1 LKLRGRQTNRA
12 RSLNSQLSALN
23 FLPKVSRAKFS
34 IGIDLGTTNC
44 AMAFVSLNG
53 ETSRSEIFPVPQW
66 ETSGTL
72 IESLTLP
79 SFLYLPRENETPQML
94 GKGLAGRQWI
104 VGRFARKQAAESP
117 GRVAHS
123 AKSWLC
129 HHAMDR
135 SAAFLPWRSDEIP
148 IEKRISPIQAS
159 ALLLEYLRAAWDAR
173 FARQGAEFLNQEIT
187 VTVPA
192 SFDAVAQ
199 RLTLDA
205 AGLAGFSDNVRLLEE
220 PQAAFYRW
228 LEEHAAADA
237 LKLPETG
244 ASHLLV
250 VDIGGGTSD
259 FSLFAITRKPD
270 STLPHIK
277 RVAVSD
283 HLLLG
288 GDNIDLALAHHLE
301 QRLASELS
309 ITQWNFLV
317 ARCRDLKE
325 RCLAGLQSGEEFAVS
340 VPSAGSSL
348 LGSTLTARISRSDVE
363 AIVLDGFFP
372 ECNLDD
378 RPSSTQAGL
387 REWALPYAADSA
399 VTRYLADFLRGRPW
413 VDAILFNGGSLH
425 PEALRLRLQT
435 QVAKWQSGL
444 APTILEN
451 AEPDLAVARGAAR
464 FGSLVH
470 RRVERIE
477 AGAARAIYL
486 EVHRQGIKDDQ
497 KSALVCILPRDASA
511 EEEFQSSPPGLELR
525 LNHPVRFQPY
535 YSSRHDSDR
544 PGSLIPWNE
553 EDFHRLPPLQTVA
566 KLQGRPLRSGT
577 DRLPV
582 TLTAKMNE
590 LGLLKVACQSADPGI
605 KQSWPLEFNLR
616 QQEPGEEIAG
626 SATSQDTGVE
636 EEKLEAA
643 RARMSALFSRPLDK
657 RDKLSATNL
666 LKSLE
671 QLLGT
676 QKANWNWVLIRELW
690 RTLYDQVDHRKKSVE
705 HEEAWL
711 ILAGF
716 FLRPGFGA
724 DGDEARIDQL
734 WQINTDGLAYP
745 GKRIQLQQYILWR
758 RVAGGLSRERQET
771 VLGPELARLL
781 AQKSP
786 APELVRL
793 AGALERIPQAVK
805 ADLVGHFIASA
816 RDLAEKKQ
824 HCAPFLVSL
833 GLLLNRAPLYA
844 GIEEVMPAED
854 VERAYAALCHLDWN
868 EPELLEAQTLFL
880 RAARVIDDSK
890 LDLPRSLRE
899 KIASKLEKSGVAPL
913 KVERIRRFVPVERAD
928 RASLFGESLPPGLV
942 LGMARET

>member
-1 LKLRGRQTNRA
+1 M
-12 RSLNSQLSALN
+12 SL
-23 FLPKVSRAKFS
+23 AKFS

-44 AMAFVSLNG
+44 AMAFVALNG
-53 ETSRSEIFPVPQW
+53 ETSRSEMFPIPQW
-66 ETSGTL
+66 ETYGSL
-72 IESLTLP
+72 VEALTLP
-79 SFLYLPRENETPQML
+79 SFLYLPREEEARQML
-94 GKGLAGRQWI
+94 GKGIAGREWI

-129 HHAMDR
+129 HHAVDR
-135 SAAFLPWRSDEIP
+135 SAPFLPWRSDEIP
-148 IEKRISPIQAS
+148 VEKRISPIQAS

-173 FARQGAEFLNQEIT
+173 FARDGAEFLHQEIT

-205 AGLAGFSDNVRLLEE
+205 ASQAEFADNVRLLEE

-228 LEEHAAADA
+228 LEEHVTSDA

-244 ASHLLV
+244 ASHVLV

-259 FSLFAITRKPD
+259 FSLFAITRKLG
-270 STLPHIK
+270 SSLPHIK
-277 RVAVSD
+277 RIAVSD

-301 QRLASELS
+301 QRLASQLS
-309 ITQWNFLV
+309 PTQWNFLV

-325 RCLAGLQSGEEFAVS
+325 RCLAGSQQGEDFAVS
-340 VPSAGSSL
+340 VPSLGSSL
-348 LGSTLTARISRSDVE
+348 LGKTLSARISRAEVE

-378 RPSSTQAGL
+378 RPWSTQAGL

-399 VTRYLADFLRGRPW
+399 VTRYLADFLRERPR

-425 PEALRLRLQT
+425 PEALRLRLQR
-435 QVAKWQSGL
+435 QIAKWQPDAEPVVLDNS
-444 APTILEN
+444 
-451 AEPDLAVARGAAR
+451 EPDLAVARGAAR

-470 RRVERIE
+470 RRAERIE

-486 EVHRQGIKDDQ
+486 EVHRQGSKDDQ

-511 EEEFQSSPPGLELR
+511 EEEFKISQPGLELR
-525 LNHPVRFQPY
+525 LNYPVRFQPY
-535 YSSRHDSDR
+535 YSTRHDADR
-544 PGSLIPWNE
+544 PGALVPWNDA
-553 EDFHRLPPLQTVA
+553 DFHRLPPLQTIA
-566 KLQGRPLRSGT
+566 KLQDRHTRSGH

-582 TLTAKMNE
+582 TLTTKMNE
-590 LGLLKVACQSADPGI
+590 LGLLKVACQSADPRV

-616 QQEPGEEIAG
+616 QQEPGADRAD
-626 SATSQDTGVE
+626 STAPQNTGVE
-636 EEKLEAA
+636 DAQLGAA
-643 RARMSALFSRPLDK
+643 RARMSSLFTRPLDK

-671 QLLGT
+671 QILGT
-676 QKANWNWVLIRELW
+676 QKANWNWVLVRELW
-690 RTLYDQVDHRKKSVE
+690 RILYEHIDRRRESVE

-724 DGDEARIDQL
+724 EGDDIRLNQL
-734 WQINTDGLAYP
+734 WQLKTDGLAYP
-745 GKRIQLQQYILWR
+745 GKRIQLQEYILWR
-758 RVAGGLSRERQET
+758 RVAGGLDRTRQET
-771 VLGPELARLL
+771 ILQPELPRLF

-786 APELVRL
+786 APELIRL
-793 AGALERIPQAVK
+793 AGSLERIPQAVK

-816 RDLAEKKQ
+816 RDLAEKNQ
-824 HCAPFLVSL
+824 HCAPYLVSL
-833 GLLLNRAPLYA
+833 GLLLNRTPLYA
-844 GIEEVMPAED
+844 GIEDVMPPEH
-854 VERAYAALCHLDWN
+854 VEPAYETLCHLDWA
-868 EPELLEAQTLFL
+868 EIELLEAQTLFL

-899 KIASKLEKSGVAPL
+899 RIASKLEKSGAASL

-942 LGMARET
+942 LGKAEET